1 MISQVRQGVNRPGK
15 LERTAEGLT
24 TKVSNE
30 RLVKLVRF
38 GIFEKVSYPEVPPRV
53 EYSLSEFGSK
63 FVEILDQV
71 AQLQSESLQ
80 SESEGR

>member
-1 MISQVRQGVNRPGK
+1 MISQVRQGVNRPGQ

-24 TKVSNE
+24 TKVLNE

-38 GIFEKVSYPEVPPRV
+38 GIFKKVSYPEVPPRV

-71 AQLQSESLQ
+71 AQLQSES
-80 SESEGR
+80 ESR